1 MTKGERIRYARER
14 LGMSQVSLADK
25 IHVSK
30 QTLYKYET
38 GIITNI
44 PSTIIEMIATA
55 THTTPSY
62 IMGWENIDGEPEIY
76 TNRYYVNKDAA
87 EFAQM
92 IFDRPDLRILLDA
105 ASDVKEEDLKLL
117 VDMALRLKGTNIDE

>member
-1 MTKGERIRYARER
+1 MTKGERIKYARER
-14 LGMSQVSLADK
+14 LGMSQVALADK

-30 QTLYKYET
+30 QTLYKYES

-55 THTTPSY
+55 THTTPSF
-62 IMGWENIDGEPEIY
+62 IMGWESIDGEPEIY

-87 EFAQM
+87 EVAQM
-92 IFDRPDLRILLDA
+92 IFEKPELRILLDA
-105 ASDVKEEDLKLL
+105 ASDVKADDLKLL
-117 VDMALRLKGTNIDE
+117 VDMALRLKGTNEDG